1 MNDEMRRRLSAFL
14 GQYVRMNDGQDQAPE
29 TDMEIMGAIMLLLR
43 EEIFTSDELR
53 AECLRDCGVILP
65 LYMLGEG

>member
-14 GQYVRMNDGQDQAPE
+14 GQYARTNDGQERDPE
-29 TDMEIMGAIMLLLR
+29 TDMEIVSAIMLLLR
-43 EEIFTSDELR
+43 EEIFTRDELR

-65 LYMLGEG
+65 LYMPGEG